1 MRLIPRATMWARNP
15 VGAFGHPDLLVA
27 GRRFEVSGP
36 VRRLAVPDDGMMRF
50 WATAVF
56 ALGLAWWQGNLRTAF
71 RSRHVGLQIA
81 RGALL
86 VADIWMYVLALSTV
100 ALAAVQS
107 ITLVYPLLVTLF
119 AIPLLGEKVG
129 IFRIVAVLVGFC
141 GALVIVRPGGVPLD
155 WGVAFAVVGRA
166 LPYALYIVLTRKVS
180 ADDSPTTSM
189 VYNGVVG
196 LVISTAVGVFH
207 WEWLDLNS
215 FLLIG
220 YIMITGVAAHGMM
233 ILALSMAPASVLQPF
248 NYTSLP
254 WALLISALIFHEPLD
269 AISLI
274 GAAVIVGAG
283 AGGDGARTDQ
293 EDYRRRRTHAA
304 RKRIAAIA
312 SAIAPIG
319 ATEKSRRAGIS
330 TSNWVKTYW
339 TARAGRRPIASSTR
353 ARRSSTIAQ
362 TISGLS
368 IVAPGS

>member
-1 MRLIPRATMWARNP
+1 MTSATDPARDNVGRGILLALSAILIFSSQDA
-15 VGAFGHPDLLVA
+15 VSKFLVQSD
-27 GRRFEVSGP
+27 VSP
-36 VRRLAVPDDGMMRF
+36 FQMTMMRF
-50 WATAVF
+50 WATAMF

-71 RSRHVGLQIA
+71 RSKHVGLQIA

-129 IFRIVAVLVGFC
+129 IFRIGAVVVGFC

-155 WGVAFAVVGRA
+155 LGVAFAAGSGA
-166 LPYALYIVLTRKVS
+166 AYALYIVLTRKVS

-269 AISLI
+269 GVSLI

-283 AGGDGARTDQ
+283 LVVMAR
-293 EDYRRRRTHAA
+293 E
-304 RKRIAAIA
+304 RI
-312 SAIAPIG
+312 
-319 ATEKSRRAGIS
+319 KK
-330 TSNWVKTYW
+330 V
-339 TARAGRRPIASSTR
+339 TA
-353 ARRSSTIAQ
+353 
-362 TISGLS
+362 
-368 IVAPGS
+368 VAEPTLPGKE

>member
-1 MRLIPRATMWARNP
+1 MTSATDPARDNVGRGILLALSAILIFSSQDA
-15 VGAFGHPDLLVA
+15 VSKFLVQSD
-27 GRRFEVSGP
+27 VSP
-36 VRRLAVPDDGMMRF
+36 FQMTMMRF

-155 WGVAFAVVGRA
+155 WGVAFAAGSGA
-166 LPYALYIVLTRKVS
+166 AYALYIVLTRKVS

-269 AISLI
+269 AVSLI

-283 AGGDGARTDQ
+283 LVVMAR
-293 EDYRRRRTHAA
+293 E
-304 RKRIAAIA
+304 RIKKI
-312 SAIAPIG
+312 
-319 ATEKSRRAGIS
+319 
-330 TSNWVKTYW
+330 
-339 TARAGRRPIASSTR
+339 TA
-353 ARRSSTIAQ
+353 
-362 TISGLS
+362 
-368 IVAPGS
+368 VAEPTLPGKE